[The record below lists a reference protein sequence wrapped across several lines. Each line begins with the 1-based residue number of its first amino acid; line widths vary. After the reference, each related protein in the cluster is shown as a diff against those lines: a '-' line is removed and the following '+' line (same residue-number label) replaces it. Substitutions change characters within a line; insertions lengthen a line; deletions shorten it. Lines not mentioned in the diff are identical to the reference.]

1 MKETN
6 QIVKY
11 CLMLFVVAG
20 LCFMHYKDLIS
31 NGMFCVWA
39 IFFVIIII
47 MDIVKRRKSAKR
59 GQEQASK
66 ALGNPD
72 DAESHVSHTVNV
84 RPTLAGMC
92 CDLFTIIMLMIAW
105 ILIIRKDL
113 LDLDSSHAIYI
124 YILYTMGA
132 VVSLVANYQPRTYG
146 GMYQLYGMKQVK
158 QDIIRLHAVAFVCA
172 LTVLICSLRYILTS
186 NTGITVLMGIS
197 AVGVVVIF
205 VWKFFIKKVT
215 PTQEDIE
222 KVLKDE

>member
-1 MKETN
+1 
-6 QIVKY
+6 
-11 CLMLFVVAG
+11 
-20 LCFMHYKDLIS
+20 
-31 NGMFCVWA
+31 
-39 IFFVIIII
+39 
-47 MDIVKRRKSAKR
+47 
-59 GQEQASK
+59 
-66 ALGNPD
+66 
-72 DAESHVSHTVNV
+72 
-84 RPTLAGMC
+84 
-92 CDLFTIIMLMIAW
+92 
-105 ILIIRKDL
+105 
-113 LDLDSSHAIYI
+113 
-124 YILYTMGA
+124 MGA

-172 LTVLICSLRYILTS
+172 LTVLICSLRYILPS